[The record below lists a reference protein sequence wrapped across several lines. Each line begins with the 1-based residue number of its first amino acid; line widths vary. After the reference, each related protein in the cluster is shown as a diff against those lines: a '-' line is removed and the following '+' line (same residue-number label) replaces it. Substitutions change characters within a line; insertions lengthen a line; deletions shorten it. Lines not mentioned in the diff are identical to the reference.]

1 MKKVIISIHG
11 FNSGPGKKAEEL
23 QNQFPDYVVEAPQL
37 PYDPNQAI
45 EVLTSLVDKYSDT
58 EIHIVGTSLGG
69 FYTMYLSV
77 LYKERDNILYYV
89 INPSFEPQVT
99 LQRYGIVQNFKTG
112 EYFATTLELFKSFA
126 VMYEHVIENYDTR
139 CIHSSNYFIGT
150 FDEVLDFSNFKSFIY
165 SMKVPVRMYYSE
177 QDHRYSD
184 ISTVVD
190 KLKENMFL

>member
-1 MKKVIISIHG
+1 
-11 FNSGPGKKAEEL
+11 
-23 QNQFPDYVVEAPQL
+23 
-37 PYDPNQAI
+37 
-45 EVLTSLVDKYSDT
+45 
-58 EIHIVGTSLGG
+58 
-69 FYTMYLSV
+69 
-77 LYKERDNILYYV
+77 
-89 INPSFEPQVT
+89 
-99 LQRYGIVQNFKTG
+99 
-112 EYFATTLELFKSFA
+112 
-126 VMYEHVIENYDTR
+126 MYEHVIENYDTR